1 MSDSEKTPP
10 DSSAVEEALDK
21 IPGLADQVGSG
32 PESKSEPDADSES
45 DSDREETDEAG
56 EQQPPQG
63 VAPQERE
70 PVEDSDAV
78 QAALNQIPGL
88 KDSTDDQRS

>member
-1 MSDSEKTPP
+1 MSDSEKTPE

-21 IPGLADQVGSG
+21 IPGLADQVGSEPQKAG
-32 PESKSEPDADSES
+32 TDYLNPVDPEQGQEPE
-45 DSDREETDEAG
+45 
-56 EQQPPQG
+56 G
-63 VAPQERE
+63 VAPEKRE

-88 KDSTDDQRS
+88 KDQVDK